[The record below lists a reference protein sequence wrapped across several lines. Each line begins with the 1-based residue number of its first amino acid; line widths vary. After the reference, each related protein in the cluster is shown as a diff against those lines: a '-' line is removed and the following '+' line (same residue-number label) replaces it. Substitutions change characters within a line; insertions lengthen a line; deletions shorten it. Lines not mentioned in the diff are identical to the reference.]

1 MKTIKKKFIVDEH
14 GVPKEVILS
23 FKDFQE
29 IERLLSIG
37 PDLDAETINNLRKA
51 RRDRE
56 KKNKDAHVDLDS
68 I

>member
-29 IERLLSIG
+29 IERLLG
-37 PDLDAETINNLRKA
+37 LDLDAETINNLRKA
-51 RRDRE
+51 RHDRE
-56 KKNKDAHVDLDS
+56 KKNKDAYVDLDS

>member
-29 IERLLSIG
+29 IERLLG
-37 PDLDAETINNLRKA
+37 LDLDAETINNLRKA

-56 KKNKDAHVDLDS
+56 KKNKDAYVDLDS